1 MENEQLNEK
10 HLRPE
15 TLKGLILPN
24 VDVDTYTPKIQGDS
38 VVVVFRVKENYDAA
52 YDLSSFIEKLPFD
65 LLDTEAQEI
74 PTADGHYEVF
84 CEFERN
90 ETFPK
95 NLLNTLGAIEQL
107 GEVIEWK
114 GKFYEQEEEIG
125 LDLDILEQNIRLVPA
140 KQIDE
145 FLEYST
151 AEIWLCESGYR
162 LENGRNVPMYFNNA
176 KFVSEDQVLDM
187 IKEGW
192 SSCDQNAKTLF
203 SAQYDLML
211 LKEGILAERNG
222 TYMLFK

>member
-1 MENEQLNEK
+1 MELNEK
-10 HLRPE
+10 QLRPE
-15 TLKGLILPN
+15 TLRGLILPE

-38 VVVVFRVKENYDAA
+38 VVVVLRVKQNYDAA

-65 LLDTEAQEI
+65 ILDTEAQEV
-74 PTADGHYEVF
+74 PTADGYYEVF

-95 NLLNTLGAIEQL
+95 NLLNTLGSIEQL

-114 GKFYEQEEEIG
+114 GNFYQQEEAID
-125 LDLDILEQNIRLVPA
+125 LDLETVEQLVRTIPA

-162 LENGRNVPMYFNNA
+162 LQNGRNQPMYFSNA
-176 KFVSEDQVLDM
+176 KHLEEEDVLDLL
-187 IKEGW
+187 KEGW
-192 SSCDQNAKTLF
+192 SSCDNNAKTLF
-203 SAQYDLML
+203 STQYELCL
-211 LKEGILAERNG
+211 TKHGIIAENNG
-222 TYMLFK
+222 KYMLFK